1 MRKRILS
8 LFLALVLV
16 VTLVP
21 ITASAVSHGSNG
33 IYGNG
38 TGGVYIDIYS
48 YEFTKL
54 SETPTWGQYAWGE
67 SGCAWFASARQ
78 WQITGNNPGTIW
90 QGTSWWNNG
99 NGRMGYPTG
108 KTIAAKALA
117 CYTGHVS
124 VIEAVSG
131 NQALVSEGGHTS
143 YPNNDYCCLSWKSIS
158 TVESS
163 ANGFLGYVYL
173 GGSAPSLQCTW
184 ETPSAT
190 KITQTNAFLY
200 GKLNYNQNA
209 NCTQAGVR
217 VINASTGASV
227 ASKDEY
233 VNYNLNY
240 VDMWYDL
247 TEELGVTLT
256 PATTYKYNFYAIVNG
271 KEYWSPVGT
280 FTTEGHAHN
289 YTSIVTAPTCTA
301 QGYTTHYC
309 SCGDSYKDNYTEPDG
324 LHVLGDGVC
333 TRCGA
338 RTSGNCGTEGNESSV
353 KWTLSKDGTLTI
365 SGTGAIGTPAWR
377 DFYRCI
383 KSVVIKQG
391 VTEVCANA
399 FCKQVYAGGLN
410 KYGYKFIGY
419 DQLTSVTLPNSI
431 TVIGNQAFAGNLNLT
446 DITIPSSLQT
456 LGARAFFGCKSLEYI
471 TIPSS
476 VESVSNGVFCEC
488 ENLKS
493 VTITDGVISIYG
505 TAFAGCVS
513 LTSVSIPDSVSAIG
527 FDAFLDCVNLTKVN
541 IGSGVTGIGSTAFLG
556 CSELKEIVV
565 SQNNSTYY
573 SSDGVLFCQS
583 NGALLLW
590 CYPEGKRE
598 TSYAV
603 PDGTSR
609 IVGYS
614 FFKNKHLKRIA
625 IPVSVTYVD
634 SYTFGYKFEGS
645 CNLTDVYY
653 EGTKEQWDAVE
664 KNDNFSGLTIHYSHT
679 HTWDNGKVTKAAG
692 CENEGK
698 IMYSCT
704 VCGAQKINALSATGH
719 KYNVAVTAPTCTAKG
734 YTTHTCSVCGKSY
747 KDTYTSALGHNYGAW
762 KQTKAPTCTA
772 QGTEKRTCTRCSA
785 SQTRTVAATGHHYNA
800 ATVAP
805 TCTAQGYTTHTCA
818 CGSSYVDSY
827 INALGHNYSN
837 GKCTRCG
844 AADPKYVSAPTLKIT
859 TVSGHPKIYWN
870 SVSGATK
877 YWIYRSTDGKNFKY
891 YDSTTKTSYTNNAT
905 TIGKLYYYKVKAV
918 KVVDGTNKA
927 SGYSNTK
934 SIRCK
939 PAAPSLSIARTNGK
953 PQIYWNCIDSATKYW
968 IYRSTDG
975 VNFSYYDS
983 TTKTSYTNKSTT
995 KGKTYYY
1002 KVKAVKVVNGSN
1014 IASAYSGVKSLTPS
1028 K

>member
-1 MRKRILS
+1 MRKKILS

-131 NQALVSEGGHTS
+131 NQALVSEGGYRD

-163 ANGFLGYVYL
+163 AKGFLGYVYL

-209 NCTQAGVR
+209 NCTQCGVR
-217 VINASTGASV
+217 LINASTGASV

-233 VNYNLNY
+233 VNYNSNY
-240 VDMWYDL
+240 VDMWYDI
-247 TEELGVTLT
+247 TDELGVTLT
-256 PATTYKYNFYAIVNG
+256 PGTTYKYNFYAIING

-280 FTTEGHAHN
+280 FTTEGHTHR
-289 YTSIVTAPTCTA
+289 YTSTVTNPTCTA
-301 QGYTTHYC
+301 QGYTTHTC
-309 SCGDSYKDNYTEPDG
+309 SCGD
-324 LHVLGDGVC
+324 
-333 TRCGA
+333 
-338 RTSGNCGTEGNESSV
+338 
-353 KWTLSKDGTLTI
+353 W
-365 SGTGAIGTPAWR
+365 
-377 DFYRCI
+377 YR
-383 KSVVIKQG
+383 
-391 VTEVCANA
+391 
-399 FCKQVYAGGLN
+399 
-410 KYGYKFIGY
+410 
-419 DQLTSVTLPNSI
+419 
-431 TVIGNQAFAGNLNLT
+431 
-446 DITIPSSLQT
+446 
-456 LGARAFFGCKSLEYI
+456 
-471 TIPSS
+471 
-476 VESVSNGVFCEC
+476 
-488 ENLKS
+488 
-493 VTITDGVISIYG
+493 
-505 TAFAGCVS
+505 
-513 LTSVSIPDSVSAIG
+513 
-527 FDAFLDCVNLTKVN
+527 
-541 IGSGVTGIGSTAFLG
+541 
-556 CSELKEIVV
+556 
-565 SQNNSTYY
+565 
-573 SSDGVLFCQS
+573 
-583 NGALLLW
+583 
-590 CYPEGKRE
+590 
-598 TSYAV
+598 
-603 PDGTSR
+603 
-609 IVGYS
+609 
-614 FFKNKHLKRIA
+614 
-625 IPVSVTYVD
+625 
-634 SYTFGYKFEGS
+634 
-645 CNLTDVYY
+645 
-653 EGTKEQWDAVE
+653 
-664 KNDNFSGLTIHYSHT
+664 DNFT
-679 HTWDNGKVTKAAG
+679 N
-692 CENEGK
+692 
-698 IMYSCT
+698 
-704 VCGAQKINALSATGH
+704 
-719 KYNVAVTAPTCTAKG
+719 
-734 YTTHTCSVCGKSY
+734 
-747 KDTYTSALGHNYGAW
+747 ALGHSYGAW
-762 KQTKAPTCTA
+762 EQNKAPTCTA

-785 SQTRTVAATGHHYNA
+785 SQTRDVA
-800 ATVAP
+800 
-805 TCTAQGYTTHTCA
+805 
-818 CGSSYVDSY
+818 
-827 INALGHNYSN
+827 ALGHNYSN

-844 AADPKYVSAPTLKIT
+844 AADPKYVSVPTLKIT

-918 KVVDGTNKA
+918 KVIDGTNKA